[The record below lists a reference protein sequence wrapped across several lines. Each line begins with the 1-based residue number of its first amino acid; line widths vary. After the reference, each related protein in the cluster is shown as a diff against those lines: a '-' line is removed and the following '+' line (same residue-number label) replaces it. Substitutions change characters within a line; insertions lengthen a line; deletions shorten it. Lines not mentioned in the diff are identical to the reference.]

1 MREKF
6 LLPLFT
12 VIMAFMVPPAHAQTP
27 ETLTRSISVSGEAE
41 IRVVPDQVLIALT
54 AESRGPDLIETQKKN
69 DAAVKNFVDHATQTL
84 GVKKEHIQTDF
95 TTLSPNYRSCNYDDE
110 LAGRCNPLQI
120 VYYSV
125 RKGVQIRLTDLS
137 RYESLIA
144 GALQSGITNID
155 SIQFVTTDLRKHRD
169 AAREQ
174 AAKAAREKAD
184 AIAAVLGVKVGKPI
198 TINTQSYSAYF
209 SHGHGG
215 GARGFNQM
223 AQNVVQEAAAPGGA
237 EGESALS
244 LGQINVTASVQ
255 VTFEIE

>member
-6 LLPLFT
+6 LLPLL
-12 VIMAFMVPPAHAQTP
+12 IFMLALVTNPVHAQTP

-54 AESRGPDLIETQKKN
+54 AESRGPDLMETQKKN
-69 DAAVKNFVDHATQTL
+69 DAAVKNFVDYAAQTL

-125 RKGVQIRLTDLS
+125 RKGIQIRLTDLGK
-137 RYESLIA
+137 YESLIA
-144 GALQSGITNID
+144 GALQAGITNID

-184 AIAAVLGVKVGKPI
+184 AVAAVLGVKVGKPI

-209 SHGHGG
+209 SHGYGG
-215 GARGFNQM
+215 GARGHNQM
-223 AQNVVQEAAAPGGA
+223 TQNVMQEAAPTGGG
-237 EGESALS
+237 EGESALA

>member
-1 MREKF
+1 MRHQ
-6 LLPLFT
+6 LILPLLILF
-12 VIMAFMVPPAHAQTP
+12 AALLAHPAHAQTP

-69 DAAVKNFVDHATQTL
+69 DAAVKNFVDYATQTL

-95 TTLSPNYRSCNYDDE
+95 TTLSPNYRSCNYEDE

-125 RKGVQIRLTDLS
+125 RKGIQIRLTDLGK
-137 RYESLIA
+137 YESLIA

-184 AIAAVLGVKVGKPI
+184 AVAAVLGVKVGKPI

-209 SHGHGG
+209 SHGYG
-215 GARGFNQM
+215 GARGHNQM
-223 AQNVVQEAAAPGGA
+223 TQNVMQEAAPPGGG
-237 EGESALS
+237 EGESALA